1 MKWIAVGVAMLVAG
15 CSGVGSGLGDPNAR
29 AWKPGANHADYTVA
43 RDSAPGTWLLRGSW
57 DFAIGPDSVIS
68 GTWRSHWL
76 VADTL
81 AQIGPQVGSGVLS
94 GRLQSDGTLS
104 IDLNPDLVDNNV
116 WVQVGSR
123 ESGAEA
129 TWTWSTIAGPWAA
142 GPFRL
147 DPPVF

>member
-1 MKWIAVGVAMLVAG
+1 MKRFAVGLVLIAACSAG
-15 CSGVGSGLGDPNAR
+15 ASGPQGESRPSWKVGS
-29 AWKPGANHADYTVA
+29 NHADYAVA

-57 DFAIGPDSVIS
+57 DFEIGADSAIS
-68 GTWRSHWL
+68 GTWRAHWL

-94 GRLQSDGTLS
+94 GRLQSHGALS
-104 IDLNPDLVDNNV
+104 IDLNPNLVDNNV
-116 WVQVGSR
+116 WVRVGPTER
-123 ESGAEA
+123 GAEA
-129 TWTWSTIAGPWAA
+129 TWVWSTFAGPWTG